1 MNGITKTG
9 LILTIIA
16 AACTN
21 DGSKHKSNN
30 LQDSAMLKNELKS
43 ETTVKKIFFNLPSP
57 VELTQTLL
65 KTKEPF
71 KIDLLNPISNL
82 EKYNTSSSL
91 ALNFGVYGADLCYCR
106 VYDQLQ
112 ESISYLSVIRKITD
126 KLQIPEEEGSQT
138 INRIEE
144 SIDNRDSI
152 FHIISDTYAS
162 ADSYLKENERDLT
175 ASLILVGGWVEGMH
189 FAINIAAKNK
199 SDQEII
205 NRIAEQKYTLD
216 NLLSLIDQYKDHPGV
231 SDLVPYFIKLKEVYT
246 GVNINHDKPVIVT
259 DKDEQVTKIDNPG
272 VVIISAEQ
280 LNKIS
285 QLVDQVR
292 NKIIS

>member
-1 MNGITKTG
+1 
-9 LILTIIA
+9 
-16 AACTN
+16 
-21 DGSKHKSNN
+21 
-30 LQDSAMLKNELKS
+30 
-43 ETTVKKIFFNLPSP
+43 
-57 VELTQTLL
+57 
-65 KTKEPF
+65 
-71 KIDLLNPISNL
+71 LLNPISNL
-82 EKYNTSSSL
+82 EKINTSSSL
-91 ALNFGVYGADLCYCR
+91 ALILAFMGRFMLLPC
-106 VYDQLQ
+106 YDQLQ

-205 NRIAEQKYTLD
+205 NRIAETKYTLD

-246 GVNINHDKPVIVT
+246 GVNKITIN
-259 DKDEQVTKIDNPG
+259 
-272 VVIISAEQ
+272 
-280 LNKIS
+280 L
-285 QLVDQVR
+285 L
-292 NKIIS
+292 

>member
-1 MNGITKTG
+1 MNRITKTG
-9 LILTIIA
+9 FILTIIA

-21 DGSKHKSNN
+21 DGSKQKVDNM
-30 LQDSAMLKNELKS
+30 QDSALQKKEIKS
-43 ETTVKKIFFNLPSP
+43 ENTVKKIFFNLPSP

-71 KIDLLNPISNL
+71 KNDLLNPITNL
-82 EKYNTSSSL
+82 DKYNTSSSL

-126 KLQIPEEEGSQT
+126 KLQIPEDEGSQT

-199 SDQEII
+199 NDQELI

-231 SDLVPYFIKLKEVYT
+231 SDLVPYFMQLKEVYS

-259 DKDEQVTKIDNPG
+259 DKDEQVTKIDNP
-272 VVIISAEQ
+272 VVINISADQ
-280 LNKIS
+280 LRKIS
-285 QLVDQVR
+285 ELVDQIR
-292 NKIIS
+292 TKIIS